1 MKDNCLLTD
10 HVPGTRHG
18 LGQHESNLYNKEAEV
33 QHTIMLM
40 WIGQILYVFA
50 ISFAKFS
57 IISSYVRILPDKR
70 FHQACWVVLGVTAAF
85 LLASVVATFSVCRP
99 IQAAWDP
106 TLREP
111 ESCYSFVGLVYASG
125 VVNLVTDVVLCTLPL
140 PYFLKLKIPL
150 KQKISASCLFIA
162 GGL

>member
-1 MKDNCLLTD
+1 
-10 HVPGTRHG
+10 
-18 LGQHESNLYNKEAEV
+18 
-33 QHTIMLM
+33 MLM
-40 WIGQILYVFA
+40 WVGQILYTFA

-57 IISSYVRILPDKR
+57 IIASYVRILPDKR
-70 FHQACWVVLGVTAAF
+70 FHQACWVVLGVTVAF
-85 LLASVVATFSVCRP
+85 LVASVIASILICRP

-106 TLREP
+106 TLRKP
-111 ESCYSFVGLVYASG
+111 MSCYHFVDLVYASG

-140 PYFLKLKIPL
+140 PYFLKLNIPR